1 MNYPL
6 WKKIF
11 WIGTVQA
18 RRLTIITLKNIP
30 EGSKLFGADKQE
42 VLANS
47 DGTYTLKV
55 DENGKVRMI
64 PKPNYNVKIDTY
76 PGEDHYSVTR
86 KQKV

>member
-1 MNYPL
+1 M
-6 WKKIF
+6 KKISKIMSTIPGGITNHPPKIS
-11 WIGTVQA
+11 IG
-18 RRLTIITLKNIP
+18 RILKIAKKA
-30 EGSKLFGADKQE
+30 EKLGK
-42 VLANS
+42 
-47 DGTYTLKV
+47 GIKV